1 VARRGVW
8 RDETTGLAS
17 CAVWMS
23 RDVGLDEAGA
33 HGAQF
38 ATFGAPAHPVLT
50 RHHLQEARMT
60 TIATLD
66 ARRLSVA
73 TTGRSSFEPFR
84 C

>member
-1 VARRGVW
+1 
-8 RDETTGLAS
+8 
-17 CAVWMS
+17 MS
-23 RDVGLDEAGA
+23 RDVGLDAARA

-38 ATFGAPAHPVLT
+38 VTLGATALPVLP

-73 TTGRSSFEPFR
+73 TAGSPFR
-84 C
+84 R

>member
-1 VARRGVW
+1 
-8 RDETTGLAS
+8 
-17 CAVWMS
+17 MS
-23 RDVGLDEAGA
+23 RDVGLDAARA

-38 ATFGAPAHPVLT
+38 ATLGAPALPVLP

-73 TTGRSSFEPFR
+73 TAGSPFR
-84 C
+84 R

>member
-1 VARRGVW
+1 
-8 RDETTGLAS
+8 
-17 CAVWMS
+17 
-23 RDVGLDEAGA
+23 VGLDEADA

-38 ATFGAPAHPVLT
+38 ATFGAPAHPVLP

-73 TTGRSSFEPFR
+73 TAGSTFR
-84 C
+84 R

>member
-1 VARRGVW
+1 
-8 RDETTGLAS
+8 
-17 CAVWMS
+17 MS
-23 RDVGLDEAGA
+23 RDVGLDEADA

-38 ATFGAPAHPVLT
+38 ATFGAPAHPVLP

-66 ARRLSVA
+66 ACRLSVA
-73 TTGRSSFEPFR
+73 TTGRSSFEAFR

>member
-1 VARRGVW
+1 
-8 RDETTGLAS
+8 
-17 CAVWMS
+17 MS
-23 RDVGLDEAGA
+23 RDVGLDEADA

-38 ATFGAPAHPVLT
+38 ATFGAPALPVLP

-73 TTGRSSFEPFR
+73 TAGSSFR
-84 C
+84 R

>member
-1 VARRGVW
+1 
-8 RDETTGLAS
+8 
-17 CAVWMS
+17 M
-23 RDVGLDEAGA
+23 GLDEADA

-38 ATFGAPAHPVLT
+38 ATFGAPALPVLP

-73 TTGRSSFEPFR
+73 TAGSPFR
-84 C
+84 R